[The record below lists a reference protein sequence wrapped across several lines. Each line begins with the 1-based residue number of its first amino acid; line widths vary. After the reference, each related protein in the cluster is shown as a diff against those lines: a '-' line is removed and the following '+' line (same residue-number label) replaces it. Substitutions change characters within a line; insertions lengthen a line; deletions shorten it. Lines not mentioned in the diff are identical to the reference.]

1 MRSRIIP
8 AAVVTIALLAASAL
22 PAPAQ
27 TTSKDVSQK
36 ASETGEA
43 IKDYTIEKKNEA
55 VAQAK
60 KLTADLD
67 TKIKD
72 LEAEASKQTGEA
84 KAKAQAQLRDLK
96 AKRAAASRKASDLGK
111 ATKASWERA
120 KEGFADAYRDLA
132 TAYEKAAAE
141 FKKKPR
147 AGRARPAPSAASSA
161 A

>member
-1 MRSRIIP
+1 MRSQFIP
-8 AAVVTIALLAASAL
+8 AAVVTIALLTASAL
-22 PAPAQ
+22 SVPAQ

-55 VAQAK
+55 VAHAK

-67 TKIKD
+67 AKIKEM
-72 LEAEASKQTGEA
+72 EAEASKQTGEA
-84 KAKAQAQLRDLK
+84 KTKAQAQLRDLK

-111 ATKASWERA
+111 ATKASWDRA

-141 FKKKPR
+141 FKK
-147 AGRARPAPSAASSA
+147 
-161 A
+161 

>member
-8 AAVVTIALLAASAL
+8 AAVVTIALLTASAL
-22 PAPAQ
+22 SVPAQ

-55 VAQAK
+55 VAHAK
-60 KLTADLD
+60 KLT
-67 TKIKD
+67 
-72 LEAEASKQTGEA
+72 G
-84 KAKAQAQLRDLK
+84 
-96 AKRAAASRKASDLGK
+96 DLGK
-111 ATKASWERA
+111 ATKASWDRA

-141 FKKKPR
+141 FKK
-147 AGRARPAPSAASSA
+147 
-161 A
+161 

>member
-1 MRSRIIP
+1 MRTFIRLVALVPI
-8 AAVVTIALLAASAL
+8 VLLAA
-22 PAPAQ
+22 APLSAQ
-27 TTSKDVSQK
+27 TTSKDVGQK

-43 IKDYTIEKKNEA
+43 IRDYTVEKKNEA

-67 TKIKD
+67 AKIKE
-72 LEAEASKQTGEA
+72 LEAQASKQTGEA
-84 KAKAQAQLRDLK
+84 KAKAEAQLRDLK

-141 FKKKPR
+141 FKK
-147 AGRARPAPSAASSA
+147 
-161 A
+161 

>member
-8 AAVVTIALLAASAL
+8 AAVVTIALLAASTL
-22 PAPAQ
+22 PVPAQTTSPQ
-27 TTSKDVSQK
+27 TTSKDVGQK

-60 KLTADLD
+60 KLTANLD
-67 TKIKD
+67 AKIKD
-72 LEAEASKQTGEA
+72 LEAETSKQTGEA

-141 FKKKPR
+141 FKK
-147 AGRARPAPSAASSA
+147 
-161 A
+161 

>member
-1 MRSRIIP
+1 MHSRISP
-8 AAVVTIALLAASAL
+8 TAVVTIALLAASAL
-22 PAPAQ
+22 PVPAQ
-27 TTSKDVSQK
+27 TTSKDVAQK

-43 IKDYTIEKKNEA
+43 IKDSTSEKKNEA

-67 TKIKD
+67 AKIKD

-141 FKKKPR
+141 FKK
-147 AGRARPAPSAASSA
+147 
-161 A
+161 

>member
-1 MRSRIIP
+1 MRSRIVP
-8 AAVVTIALLAASAL
+8 AAVVTIALLAASARSL
-22 PAPAQ
+22 PAQTTSAQ
-27 TTSKDVSQK
+27 TTSKDVGQK

-67 TKIKD
+67 AKIKD

-141 FKKKPR
+141 FKK
-147 AGRARPAPSAASSA
+147 
-161 A
+161 

>member
-1 MRSRIIP
+1 MRSRTIP

-22 PAPAQ
+22 PVPAQ
-27 TTSKDVSQK
+27 TTSKDVAQK

-67 TKIKD
+67 AKIKD

-84 KAKAQAQLRDLK
+84 KTKAQAQLRDLK

-141 FKKKPR
+141 FKK
-147 AGRARPAPSAASSA
+147 
-161 A
+161 

>member
-1 MRSRIIP
+1 MHSRIIP
-8 AAVVTIALLAASAL
+8 TAVVTIALLAASAL
-22 PAPAQ
+22 PVPAQ
-27 TTSKDVSQK
+27 TTSKDVAQK

-67 TKIKD
+67 AKIKD

-84 KAKAQAQLRDLK
+84 KTKAQAQLRDLK

-141 FKKKPR
+141 FKK
-147 AGRARPAPSAASSA
+147 
-161 A
+161 